1 MNRQKLVLE
10 QLDSFLKNYAA
21 LRHASIPVKGWI
33 RAIRDGLSMTARQ
46 LAERLGSTQQNVARI
61 ERDELTGAVTMKTM
75 KRIAQVL
82 DCTFVYALVPNSTLK
97 NTLENQIDLLVNQRL
112 KEVSHT
118 MSLENQDLSDSELE
132 KVRRQLVEEYLE
144 KPPSCIWDTK

>member
-10 QLDSFLKNYAA
+10 QLDSFLKEYAA

-33 RAIRDGLSMTARQ
+33 RAIRDGLGMTARQ
-46 LAERLGSTQQNVARI
+46 LADRLGSTQQNVARI
-61 ERDELTGAVTMKTM
+61 ERDELAGAVTMKTM
-75 KRIAQVL
+75 KRIAHGL

-97 NTLENQIDLLVNQRL
+97 NTLKKQVELLVNQRL

-118 MSLENQDLSDSELE
+118 MWLEDQDLSDNELG